1 VTRYFKATDGR
12 VTVFRQASRQVYR
25 WVHFRTEDLTR
36 GPAPVGE
43 ITWSIARR
51 DGAHPAEEIGP
62 TEHTTLAV
70 LKARRLHAD
79 YGDAGDARSPQNS
92 WVRNADLE
100 RML

>member
-12 VTVFRQASRQVYR
+12 VTVFRAASRQVYR
-25 WVHFRTEDLTR
+25 WVHFRTEDLTL

-51 DGAHPAEEIGP
+51 DGAWAAAEIDAM
-62 TEHTTLAV
+62 TYKTLTV

-79 YGDAGDARSPQNS
+79 HGDTANTGSPQNS

-100 RML
+100 RVL